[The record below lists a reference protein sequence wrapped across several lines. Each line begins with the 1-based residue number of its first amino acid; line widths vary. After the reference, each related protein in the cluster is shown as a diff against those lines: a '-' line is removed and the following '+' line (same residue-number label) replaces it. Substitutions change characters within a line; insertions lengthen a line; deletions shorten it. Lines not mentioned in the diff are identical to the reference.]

1 MEDTAKII
9 DSKESTSPMPPQG
22 LTGGMPPGMPPGMD
36 PMAMMS
42 AMMGGMGGGGG
53 MPGMGGMPV
62 QAQNNIEMTID
73 IDLKDIFNGTTKELE
88 IERKVICEE
97 PDAEE
102 PSADIVEEPVET
114 EDSSDSD
121 KTESEESEEKNKYII
136 KSKKIKVEIKKGH
149 CDDTITIK
157 GAGHQLTE
165 NDIGDLI
172 VTINVNEHEYYDR
185 DGSDLVMKKDIS
197 LNDALCGFTFKI
209 NDIND
214 NELIVK
220 TDQIIDI
227 DPLGLVG
234 KGLPDLDEPDKYGDI
249 VILFDIIFPETLTSE
264 TKLELRKLLPDSVS
278 LDETGENVL
287 TLEDVDYDSESE
299 SEEEMGGAARDAPPG
314 CAPQ

>member
-1 MEDTAKII
+1 MEDTAKIT
-9 DSKESTSPMPPQG
+9 ESEESISPMPPQAPP
-22 LTGGMPPGMPPGMD
+22 GGMPPGMPPGMD

-53 MPGMGGMPV
+53 MPGMAGPP
-62 QAQNNIEMTID
+62 AAPENNIEMTID

-97 PDAEE
+97 PEVVEELAADEEVTEDEDEEE
-102 PSADIVEEPVET
+102 PD
-114 EDSSDSD
+114 
-121 KTESEESEEKNKYII
+121 EKNKYII
-136 KSKKIKVEIKKGH
+136 KAKKIKVEIKKGH
-149 CDDTITIK
+149 CKDTITIK
-157 GAGHQLTE
+157 GAGHQLTVNE
-165 NDIGDLI
+165 IGDLI
-172 VTINVNEHEYYDR
+172 VTVNVNEHEYYDR

-209 NDIND
+209 HDIND

-220 TDQIIDI
+220 TEQIIDI

-234 KGLPDLDEPDKYGDI
+234 KGLPDLEEPDKYGDI
-249 VILFDIIFPETLTSE
+249 VILFDIIFPETLTPE
-264 TKLELRKLLPDSVS
+264 TKLELRKLLPDSKS

-299 SEEEMGGAARDAPPG
+299 TESEEETGGAAGDAPPG
-314 CAPQ
+314 CAAQ

>member
-22 LTGGMPPGMPPGMD
+22 LTEGMPPGMPPGMD

-53 MPGMGGMPV
+53 GMPGMGGPPAAV
-62 QAQNNIEMTID
+62 ENNIEMTID

-88 IERKVICEE
+88 IERKVICDE
-97 PDAEE
+97 PEV
-102 PSADIVEEPVET
+102 VEESDET
-114 EDSSDSD
+114 DSD
-121 KTESEESEEKNKYII
+121 KTEDEEPEEKNKFII

-149 CDDTITIK
+149 CEDTITIK
-157 GAGHQLTE
+157 GAGHQLSE
-165 NDIGDLI
+165 NEIGDLI
-172 VTINVNEHEYYDR
+172 ITINVNEHEYYDR

-234 KGLPDLDEPDKYGDI
+234 KGLPDLEEPDKYGDI

-299 SEEEMGGAARDAPPG
+299 SEEEAGGAAGDAPPG
-314 CAPQ
+314 CAAQ